1 MKKRL
6 KAIVCGTNF
15 GEFYLKALKSAE
27 SDFQIA
33 GIIGR
38 GSERSKTLSK
48 KYNVPLYFNVEELP
62 SDIDLACV
70 IVRSEGT
77 GGDGTELCID
87 LLNKG
92 INVIQ

>member
-1 MKKRL
+1 M
-6 KAIVCGTNF
+6 
-15 GEFYLKALKSAE
+15 
-27 SDFQIA
+27 
-33 GIIGR
+33 
-38 GSERSKTLSK
+38 
-48 KYNVPLYFNVEELP
+48 P

-92 INVIQ
+92 INVIQEQPVYQGHLYKCYKLAREKNLIYLTANLYSNL